1 MLAVQCCSTMVTDLS
16 LLNISGCST
25 ANELQVFSK
34 YRRKNVIS
42 FYIGGGMAFVAALPD
57 SAG

>member
-1 MLAVQCCSTMVTDLS
+1 MVTDLS